1 MVHIK
6 GWALTERAKDSSVFA
21 SKGVEGTSHSSAPA
35 LSISLLGG
43 LRIAHRGSCGPA
55 RLTRAVQT
63 LLAFL
68 VLNRGRMH
76 SREALV
82 AAFWPDY
89 NPKQALRCLSTAL
102 WRIRAVLEPRGVA
115 RRTFLLTTSLGEVG
129 FCEEGD
135 FWLDAASLEE
145 EIGDALLAPAHAMSP
160 ASASRLEQT
169 LSAHDG
175 VLLAGFSD
183 EWIARERERLEL
195 VWIQGVEQLM
205 GYREA
210 RGEHAEVLRLAQR
223 ILERDPLR
231 EDMHRRIMTC
241 CSRSGQ
247 RALAARQYRT
257 CRELFLRELGVEPA
271 EETQA
276 LYASIAKEIPR
287 AGRVELHALSHLS
300 DEIQRTLAALEAAE
314 RQLRDASRRV
324 DELRRSEASF
334 VPLELGVVAR
344 ASREPAE
351 KRARV
356 GS

>member
-1 MVHIK
+1 
-6 GWALTERAKDSSVFA
+6 LTEQAKESSVFTA
-21 SKGVEGTSHSSAPA
+21 TGVEGSCGSSAPA
-35 LSISLLGG
+35 LSISLLGR
-43 LRIAHRGSCGPA
+43 LRIAHRASRGPV

-68 VLNRGRMH
+68 VLNRGRTH

-82 AAFWPDY
+82 ATFWPDY

-102 WRIRAVLEPRGVA
+102 WRIRAVLEPDGVA
-115 RRTFLLTTSLGEVG
+115 RGTFLITTSLGEVG

-135 FWLDAASLEE
+135 FWLDAASLKQ
-145 EIGDALLAPAHAMSP
+145 EISDARRIPAHAMSP
-160 ASASRLEQT
+160 ARASRLEQV
-169 LSAHDG
+169 LSEHDG

-195 VWIQGVEQLM
+195 LWIQGVEQLL
-205 GYREA
+205 GHREA
-210 RGEHAEVLRLAQR
+210 RGDHAEVLRLAQR

-231 EDMHRRIMTC
+231 EDMHRQVMLC
-241 CSRSGQ
+241 CSRRGQ
-247 RALAARQYRT
+247 RALAVRQYRT
-257 CRELFLRELGVEPA
+257 CRALFLRELGVEPA

-276 LYASIAKEIPR
+276 LYASIAEEIPR
-287 AGRVELHALSHLS
+287 LGRVEVHALSYLS
-300 DEIQRTLAALEAAE
+300 DEIQRALAALETAG

-324 DELRRSEASF
+324 EELRRSEEAF
-334 VPLELGVVAR
+334 APLKRDLVAR
-344 ASREPAE
+344 VSRLPAE